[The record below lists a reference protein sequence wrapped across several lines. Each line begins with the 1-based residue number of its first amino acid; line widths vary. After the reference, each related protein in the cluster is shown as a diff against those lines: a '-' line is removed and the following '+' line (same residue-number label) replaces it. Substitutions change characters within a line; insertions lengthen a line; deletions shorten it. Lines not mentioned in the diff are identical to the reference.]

1 MVKMIVKG
9 FYRACIY
16 KYTPLGVWNGR
27 YYVEFNAFGSEDYDY
42 RGKRLYD
49 NLNNAIRS
57 GQRYV
62 NKMSKGE

>member
-1 MVKMIVKG
+1 MVKMIGKG

-16 KYTPLGVWNGR
+16 KYSPLGIWGGR

-42 RGKRLYD
+42 RGKGVYD
-49 NLNNAIRS
+49 NLNSAIRA